1 MGNGGYAME
10 FLKKIFVATLMFAFA
25 MTVVSNTFAMESEL
39 DDSSNYDSD
48 LMKSKQIYKQVTI
61 IEKYTAQNSENV
73 IQQWER
79 TLLQENLNSQ
89 NQQYYKDNRLHMN
102 ELQHLEYLQQDNY
115 TCHSEFQRLQN
126 KYSEKNE
133 KKSENS
139 EQWMKLSWSDCS
151 YFVVMFNKPSL
162 ASS

>member
-1 MGNGGYAME
+1 MSENKQKKY
-10 FLKKIFVATLMFAFA
+10 KKICRALNWKDWFNFLRI
-25 MTVVSNTFAMESEL
+25 SL
-39 DDSSNYDSD
+39 SSNYDSD

-133 KKSENS
+133 KKSKNS
-139 EQWMKLSWSDCS
+139 EQWMKLSWSDCF
-151 YFVVMFNKPSL
+151 YFVVMFNKLSL
-162 ASS
+162 ACS